1 MRNIVLPV
9 ATLALAFLLGAC
21 AMFSSPEMAEKFTVH
36 KVYGDHMVLQRGV
49 PIRIGGTAAPGKSV
63 KVTIGENSVI
73 PPDVKIGKNTAISG
87 VTTPED
93 YPDGLLDSG
102 EYIVKAGGKQ

>member
-49 PIRIGGTAAPGKSV
+49 PIRIGGTAAPGKSA
-63 KVTIGENSVI
+63 GECC
-73 PPDVKIGKNTAISG
+73 G
-87 VTTPED
+87 
-93 YPDGLLDSG
+93 
-102 EYIVKAGGKQ
+102 